1 MFDPFA
7 GNNQEGKPVYLRDIW
22 PTRSQ
27 IQEVEKQVIVP
38 ALYNKV
44 YGSITVCTFLLY
56 HLLGVLM
63 AKFFFHRKPQ
73 PKNPFQDPNPK
84 TGTPKPPKMSKDE
97 KKKCK

>member
-1 MFDPFA
+1 MFDRFA

-44 YGSITVCTFLLY
+44 YGSITVCTFLL
-56 HLLGVLM
+56 
-63 AKFFFHRKPQ
+63 
-73 PKNPFQDPNPK
+73 
-84 TGTPKPPKMSKDE
+84 GT
-97 KKKCK
+97 